1 MTNAGYD
8 AMSVGLPLTIP
19 NAFARN
25 ARWFAGGEAVVD
37 SGTRLTYA
45 GLDALSLRAASLFA
59 GLGAEPGKPLAL
71 LCPPSAIYLVA
82 WLGAVRLGALPM
94 ALHTR
99 ESAATLAAI
108 CRKIR
113 PSILVYDASMEELA
127 AGISAHYR
135 ELRALVEAR
144 SALPV
149 KPNNTV
155 YAAASIPNDLHSIEP
170 NAPLATPQEDD
181 PAVIVLSSGTTSV
194 AKGVVHTHRSLIENA
209 RSNLYVYQGIL
220 PSDRSLVPLSTAFI
234 GCYNGWFP
242 FLNAGACTIFME
254 HFDLAALP
262 RLVSLER
269 ATHVFLTPTLW
280 RRILNAEDAGANFRS
295 VRLIGFAAEPMDA
308 ATLNRL
314 REQISPNV
322 VQVYGS
328 TELGAAATCIT
339 AEEMLGERLISVGR
353 PLVNSEIRVVT
364 PGAGPDQYV
373 PCGDVGEV
381 LVSSP
386 SLAAEIWGD
395 PEATAAA
402 FVSEGDR
409 RWWRSR
415 DLGRLDAGGYLY
427 LEGRRDDMIISG
439 GINIMPAR
447 VEDVLLA
454 HPRVAECAVVGVPS
468 LEWGEEVQAFIVGRD
483 PKLDAAAMEL
493 HVRASELSPYQRP
506 RVYHFVRELPRTST
520 NKVLRRALRE
530 TALGLRSAKP
540 NTSTIQSTGKI

>member
-1 MTNAGYD
+1 
-8 AMSVGLPLTIP
+8 MSVGLPLTIP

-37 SGTRLTYA
+37 SATRLTYA
-45 GLDALSLRAASLFA
+45 DLDALSLRAATLLAS
-59 GLGAEPGKPLAL
+59 LGAEPGKPLAL

-108 CRKIR
+108 CRKMQPR
-113 PSILVYDASMEELA
+113 VLVYDSSMEELA
-127 AGISAHYR
+127 SGLSAHYP
-135 ELRALVEAR
+135 ELGALIEAH
-144 SALPV
+144 SALPA
-149 KPNNTV
+149 KRAGAARP
-155 YAAASIPNDLHSIEP
+155 AAAIPDDLNGIEP
-170 NAPLATPQEDD
+170 TVRLATPREDD
-181 PAVIVLSSGTTSV
+181 PAIIVLSSGTTSV
-194 AKGVVHTHRSLIENA
+194 AKGVVHTHRGLIENA
-209 RSNLYVYQGIL
+209 RSNLYMYQGIL
-220 PSDRSLVPLSTAFI
+220 SGDRSLVPLSTAFI

-254 HFDLAALP
+254 HFDLTEVP
-262 RLVSLER
+262 RLVREER

-280 RRILNAEDAGANFRS
+280 RRILNAEDAGTNFRS

-308 ATLNRL
+308 ATLKRL
-314 REQISPNV
+314 RERISPNV

-328 TELGAAATCIT
+328 TEAGAAATSIT
-339 AEEMLGERLISVGR
+339 AEEMLGERLVSVGR
-353 PLVNSEIRVVT
+353 PLVNSEIRIVV
-364 PGAGPDQYV
+364 PGGKPDQSV
-373 PCGDVGEV
+373 RCGEVGEV
-381 LVSSP
+381 LISSP

-402 FVSEGDR
+402 FVIDGER

-415 DLGRLDAGGYLY
+415 DLGRMDDGGYLY

-454 HPRVAECAVVGVPS
+454 HPGVAECAVVGVPS
-468 LEWGEEVQAFIVGRD
+468 PQWGEEVQAFIVGRD

-493 HVRASELSPYQRP
+493 HVRASELSAYQRP

-520 NKVLRRALRE
+520 NKVLRRTLRE
-530 TALGLRSAKP
+530 TALGLSSAK
-540 NTSTIQSTGKI
+540 TKTDSIQSTGKI